1 MAKLPPAPPT
11 FAKNGLNS
19 MANNYLATVQP
30 SMWNN
35 IPIPIVDAFEAVT
48 TCIKKLAG

>member
-1 MAKLPPAPPT
+1 
-11 FAKNGLNS
+11 
-19 MANNYLATVQP
+19 
-30 SMWNN
+30 MWNN